1 MEAKNSN
8 SIYRLQP
15 KFLVKE
21 EQKAQEENRE
31 PIIIPHFSNSGD
43 NGSCKHLHSDGYMC
57 QSYGGNCLKLLRF
70 RIFHSESLNGNRL
83 HYLIFQGSVVI
94 TGRCLRNTVHHIHPL
109 YHLPKRRILAV
120 QMGLVLCIIKN

>member
-70 RIFHSESLNGNRL
+70 RIFHSESLDGNRL
-83 HYLIFQGSVVI
+83 HYLIFKRSVGI
-94 TGRCLRNTVHHIHPL
+94 IGRRFSNTVHHFHTF
-109 YHLPKRRILAV
+109 YYLPESGILAV
-120 QMGLVLCIIKN
+120 